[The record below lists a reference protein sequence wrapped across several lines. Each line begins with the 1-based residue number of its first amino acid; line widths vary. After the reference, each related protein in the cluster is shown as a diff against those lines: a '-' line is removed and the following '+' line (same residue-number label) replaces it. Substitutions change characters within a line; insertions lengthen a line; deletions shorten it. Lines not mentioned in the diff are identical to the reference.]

1 MLKNILGSKIDFCYT
16 KHHRIVLQNY
26 FQIMFFRIVFENSY
40 HTRLKVLFSNYFFKM
55 VLKKRF

>member
-16 KHHRIVLQNY
+16 KHHRIVLQNC

-40 HTRLKVLFSNYFFKM
+40 
-55 VLKKRF
+55 